1 MINGI
6 FDSHA
11 HYDDE
16 SYDIDRDTIINELF
30 SKSVCG
36 IINVGASIESSK
48 ASVELS
54 QRYEKIY
61 AAVGIHPQEA
71 DSFQNLSEIEA
82 LAESAVAIGEIGLDY
97 HYQPYSREKQ
107 MELFESQLILA
118 NKLDLPVIIHS
129 RDATKD
135 SIDLVKKHK
144 PRGVFHCF
152 SGSAEVAR
160 ELLQMGFYLGFT
172 GVATFKNARRALE
185 AIECTPLDRLLLE
198 TDCPY
203 MAPEPHRGKRC
214 QSDMIEF
221 TAAAMARI
229 KGIAP
234 QKMVDIARENAKR
247 LFAVD

>member
-16 SYDIDRDTIINELF
+16 SYDIDRDTLINELF

-48 ASVELS
+48 ASVGLS

-71 DSFQNLSEIEA
+71 DSFQDLSEIEA

-97 HYQPYSREKQ
+97 HYQPYAREKQ

-129 RDATKD
+129 RDATQD

-203 MAPEPHRGKRC
+203 MAPEPHRGERC

-221 TAAAMARI
+221 TAAAMARV

-234 QKMVDIARENAKR
+234 QEMVDAARGNTKR
-247 LFAVD
+247 LFDVD